1 MDSCETSTSN
11 RKSTCIY
18 GPGSPPEV
26 ESPCVWHVY
35 GLNDP
40 STRIESPCA
49 SMDQVQVATLVV
61 RPVYKL

>member
-1 MDSCETSTSN
+1 MDSCETST
-11 RKSTCIY
+11 RVE
-18 GPGSPPEV
+18 SPRASMDQVPPAV